1 MSTASQSLINPQN
14 AKSSTGP
21 SSPAAKSVSTKPASK
36 FALLPYESREEYDE
50 TLADYRRCFAPTDA
64 HEEFLVARMV
74 QSKWELTRIQGMQ
87 AELVAQMMAADP
99 EHKTPSAAIAAA
111 LLAGKAKPYLTLQ
124 RQAAAAERGY
134 FQAHRQLERGRKP
147 RKSDASTDL
156 LIRAFTDPPIA
167 VPAPKTPAQPVKKEL
182 KLPDFPVAAKP
193 EVPYFAAAPRPHV
206 ANPFEK
212 FLIR

>member
-1 MSTASQSLINPQN
+1 
-14 AKSSTGP
+14 
-21 SSPAAKSVSTKPASK
+21 
-36 FALLPYESREEYDE
+36 
-50 TLADYRRCFAPTDA
+50 
-64 HEEFLVARMV
+64 
-74 QSKWELTRIQGMQ
+74 MQ

-99 EHKTPSAAIAAA
+99 DQKTPSAAIAAA

-147 RKSDASTDL
+147 ARSKSAVSTDL

-167 VPAPKTPAQPVKKEL
+167 VPAPQKTSAAPQKKEA
-182 KLPDFPVAAKP
+182 KLPDLSAPPKP
-193 EVPYFAAAPRPHV
+193 AVPYFAAASCPKP
-206 ANPFEK
+206 NPFEK